1 MHAAIRMMAAMVLA
15 VAPVAAPAQSISDQ
29 VKPILAMT
37 EGNWVAVREFDGK
50 DLLYFTHLEVY
61 RCAIEQVRY
70 VLNTGKPE
78 VWEQDNCETETM
90 FAPIDPERLPYV
102 EYPLNSIQSV
112 KVEIE
117 YKDGDVVVA
126 TFERGAIM
134 TP

>member
-1 MHAAIRMMAAMVLA
+1 MRALKWMTA
-15 VAPVAAPAQSISDQ
+15 VVIATAPVAAPAQSISDQ

-61 RCAIEQVRY
+61 RCALEQVRY

-78 VWEQDNCETETM
+78 VWKQDNCETEQM
-90 FAPIDPERLPYV
+90 FSPIDPEWLPYV

-112 KVEIE
+112 KVELT
-117 YKDGDVVVA
+117 YKDGDVVVP
-126 TFERGAIM
+126 TFERGSIM

>member
-1 MHAAIRMMAAMVLA
+1 MSTIRAVLVAGLIAILPGTV
-15 VAPVAAPAQSISDQ
+15 PAQSISDQ

-61 RCAIEQVRY
+61 RCALEQVRY

-78 VWEQDNCETETM
+78 VWKQDNCETEQM
-90 FAPIDPERLPYV
+90 FSPIDPERLPYV
-102 EYPLNSIQSV
+102 EYPLNSIQTV
-112 KVEIE
+112 KVELT

-126 TFERGAIM
+126 TFERAAIM

>member
-1 MHAAIRMMAAMVLA
+1 MKALKWMVAAGLIAL
-15 VAPVAAPAQSISDQ
+15 APVAARAQSVTDQ

-37 EGNWVAVREFDGK
+37 EGNWVAVREFNGA

-61 RCAIEQVRY
+61 RCALEQVRY

-78 VWEQDNCETETM
+78 VWEQDNCETEAM
-90 FAPIDPERLPYV
+90 FSPVDPERQIYV
-102 EYPLNSIQSV
+102 EYPLGSIQTV
-112 KVEIE
+112 KVELT

-126 TFERGAIM
+126 TFERAAIM

>member
-1 MHAAIRMMAAMVLA
+1 MQALKRMIAAGILA
-15 VAPVAAPAQSISDQ
+15 LAPLAAPAQSISDQ

-37 EGNWVAVREFDGK
+37 QDNWVAVREFDGK

-61 RCAIEQVRY
+61 RCALEQVRF

-78 VWEQDNCETETM
+78 VWKQDNCEDEQM
-90 FAPIDPERLPYV
+90 FSPIDPERLPYV
-102 EYPLNSIQSV
+102 EYPLNSIQQV
-112 KVEIE
+112 KVELT

-126 TFERGAIM
+126 TFERAAIM